1 MGLSKV
7 ISILIK
13 FIWFITILLVIT
25 IDRNDFSMVSFTII
39 LLLIIS
45 FITVV
50 RSLNSRNEWR
60 KIIEDGD
67 VEIKDKIKFD

>member
-13 FIWFITILLVIT
+13 FIWFIIILLIIT
-25 IDRNDFSMVSFTII
+25 IDRNDFFMVSFTII

>member
-13 FIWFITILLVIT
+13 FIWFITILLVVT

-60 KIIEDGD
+60 EIIEDGD

>member
-13 FIWFITILLVIT
+13 FMWFITILLVIT

>member
-13 FIWFITILLVIT
+13 FIWFITILLVVT

>member
-13 FIWFITILLVIT
+13 CIWFITILLVIT

-50 RSLNSRNEWR
+50 RSFNSRNEWR

>member
-1 MGLSKV
+1 MGLSKI

-25 IDRNDFSMVSFTII
+25 IDRNDFFMVLFTIV

-60 KIIEDGD
+60 EIIEDGD
-67 VEIKDKIKFD
+67 IEIKDKIKFD

>member
-25 IDRNDFSMVSFTII
+25 IDRNDFFMVSFTII

>member
-1 MGLSKV
+1 MGLSKF

-13 FIWFITILLVIT
+13 FIWFIIILLVIT
-25 IDRNDFSMVSFTII
+25 IDRNDFFMVSFTII

>member
-67 VEIKDKIKFD
+67 VEIKDKIKFE

>member
-67 VEIKDKIKFD
+67 VDIKDKIKFD